1 MQVAGPWQL
10 KPVRAWRGAETV
22 EILYLLIP
30 LSAVL
35 VLGILAI
42 FGWAVNRGQ
51 FEDLE
56 PEGERI
62 LTDDAASLDTDQ
74 VNSHSREEESRT

>member
-1 MQVAGPWQL
+1 L